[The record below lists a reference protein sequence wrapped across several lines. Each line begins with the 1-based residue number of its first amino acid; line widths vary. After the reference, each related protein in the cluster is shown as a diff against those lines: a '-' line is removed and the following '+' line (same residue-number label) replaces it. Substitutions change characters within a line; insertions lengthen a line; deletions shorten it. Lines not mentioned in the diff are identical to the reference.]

1 MLISLFCVMFWSFS
15 LVFFL
20 CEFGE
25 NISGEFDELNGV
37 IYQCNWHLCPI
48 EVQNKLPII
57 LISTQDPIILSGFGN
72 VRSIQIGKLTR
83 RNLCFSA
90 EIEMILIKLNPFQG
104 CRRWI
109 RIFYDTA

>member
-37 IYQCNWHLCPI
+37 IYQCNWHLCPL

-72 VRSIQIGKLTR
+72 VLCTREAFKSVSSQEEISALLLKL
-83 RNLCFSA
+83 
-90 EIEMILIKLNPFQG
+90 K
-104 CRRWI
+104 
-109 RIFYDTA
+109 